1 MAANPKA
8 NQESREKDTWNDSGT
23 RTQRYIIFGNNRTA
37 EIKVFHLMGPF
48 SCYRPLDLLRPV
60 AAKTGIFVGALCFV
74 SPLFYGRS
82 ALEGGRAAEDAAV
95 VHGRI
100 FLTLGWHWNN
110 FALILKILYRVKQM
124 LHLLFNQAN

>member
-37 EIKVFHLMGPF
+37 EIKVFHLMDPF

-60 AAKTGIFVGALCFV
+60 AAKTGYLWGRCVSFRRCFMGDLRWKAGV
-74 SPLFYGRS
+74 RPRMLRV
-82 ALEGGRAAEDAAV
+82 RVAESS
-95 VHGRI
+95 
-100 FLTLGWHWNN
+100 
-110 FALILKILYRVKQM
+110 
-124 LHLLFNQAN
+124 